1 MKKLS
6 LFLFVIFIS
15 ITLTACEA
23 WRDFT
28 DELNALEDT
37 LLNQIPEYVN
47 ADFTF
52 NLDDQY
58 RVQFEVD
65 GMISEDNYTYV
76 SPFYDREVDFNIIV
90 SRGTSEVTFS
100 KKVTLLSSDSGHN
113 HYQIKIERDITSED
127 IMLDTYIG
135 ISVEVKWIKNGITT
149 IEHTTDEVSL
159 RGRGNST
166 WYVYPKKPYRM
177 RFDKNTSILG
187 MPEAKNYVL
196 LAEYADLSLMR
207 NAVAHK
213 MAHLFTNMNYAQE
226 IRFVDLYIDDSYQG
240 VYVLTEQVEIHPNK
254 LYFETLPGVVDTGYF
269 FELDMRFYEWQLEE
283 GNGWFLVDRHPY
295 EIKEPDPED
304 LAYIDEQAEFLQA
317 YMYRMEYGLTVV
329 GDYEEYLNV
338 DNAID
343 FFLIYEI
350 AKNVDV
356 GWSSVFMMKEQGG
369 KIEFGPIW
377 DFDFAFGN
385 ADYIDYGPENWYGM
399 RDWKNRLFNLMM
411 ARPEIRERFKLRY
424 QWYMEEVFPVMIEM
438 IPVLGESISGQAEH
452 NFERWPRYGIYVWP
466 SPIEMLEANTH
477 EKQITYLLEY
487 FETRSFWIL
496 EELESTR
503 YAQGNFGY

>member
-1 MKKLS
+1 MKKTFVI
-6 LFLFVIFIS
+6 LFSIFIS

-23 WRDFT
+23 WQDFT
-28 DELNALEDT
+28 EELSALEDT
-37 LLNQIPEYVN
+37 VRNQIPEYLN
-47 ADFTF
+47 ADFKL
-52 NLDDQY
+52 NIDDHY
-58 RVQFEVD
+58 RVTYEVD
-65 GMISEDNYTYV
+65 GEVFEDYYRYT
-76 SPFYDREVDFNIIV
+76 SPFYDREVDVKMMISRGRSEVEFTKTTTLV
-90 SRGTSEVTFS
+90 SR
-100 KKVTLLSSDSGHN
+100 DSGHN
-113 HYQIKIERDITSED
+113 RYQINIQKDIPNEE
-127 IMLDTYIG
+127 ILLDTYIG

-149 IEHTTDEVSL
+149 IEHTTDEVKL

-166 WYVYPKKPYRM
+166 WYAYPKKPYRM
-177 RFDKNTSILG
+177 RFDKNTSIFG

-226 IRFVDLYIDDSYQG
+226 IRFVDLYINQSYQG
-240 VYVLTEQVEIHPNK
+240 LYVMTEQAEVHPNK

-304 LAYIDEQAEFLQA
+304 AAYLDEQAEFLQA
-317 YMYRMEYGLTVV
+317 YMYRMEYGLTVI
-329 GDYEEYLNV
+329 GDYEEYLDV

-343 FFLIYEI
+343 FFMIYEI
-350 AKNVDV
+350 SKNVDV
-356 GWSSVFMMKEQGG
+356 GWSSVYMIKPQGERIG
-369 KIEFGPIW
+369 FGPIW

-399 RDWKNRLFNLMM
+399 RDWKNRLFDLMM

-424 QWYMEEVFPVMIEM
+424 QWYMEEVFPIMIEM
-438 IPVLGESISGQAEH
+438 IPVLGQSIADQVEH
-452 NFERWPRYGIYVWP
+452 NFEKWPRYGIYVWP
-466 SPIEMLEANTH
+466 NPAEMLQANTH

-487 FETRSFWIL
+487 FETRSFWML
-496 EELESTR
+496 QEMESTR
-503 YAQGNFGY
+503 YDQGNFGY